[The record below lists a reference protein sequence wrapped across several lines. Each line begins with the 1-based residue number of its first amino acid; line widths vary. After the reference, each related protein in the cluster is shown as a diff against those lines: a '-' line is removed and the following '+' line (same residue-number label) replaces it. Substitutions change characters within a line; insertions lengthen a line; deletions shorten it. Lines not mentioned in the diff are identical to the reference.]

1 MNVTEEQVFEH
12 ERFLPIAGWSSRHL
26 LPTERSRYSQC
37 EDGSNSTAQF
47 PQIRLQEGGFPP
59 GTPSTDCGCSSS
71 GQTCISVQWSRM
83 KSLACCRS

>member
-26 LPTERSRYSQC
+26 LPTERSRYSQS

-47 PQIRLQEGGFPP
+47 PQIRLQEGGIPP
-59 GTPSTDCGCSSS
+59 RTPPVTVAA
-71 GQTCISVQWSRM
+71 QALV
-83 KSLACCRS
+83 KLVSLFNGVNNKLGMLS